1 MDFGQFYLKW
11 AKRDQKDQ
19 RDQALSHFEQA
30 YMIYENYYEHKQD
43 QENTEVI
50 GDAAMQVANIMEE
63 QNRLNDARHYVEI
76 AYAKYKEVYGP
87 SSDNTIIAQ
96 WLMLQIDYSQSKQED
111 DSVV

>member
-1 MDFGQFYLKW
+1 
-11 AKRDQKDQ
+11 
-19 RDQALSHFEQA
+19 
-30 YMIYENYYEHKQD
+30 
-43 QENTEVI
+43 
-50 GDAAMQVANIMEE
+50 MQVANIMEE

-76 AYAKYKEVYGP
+76 AYAKYKEVYSD